1 LEDEIKIKITGY
13 IVANFL
19 FGNAGGMPAEDA
31 SLIENG
37 VFDSTGI
44 LELIE
49 FLEGE
54 FSIKIDDTET
64 LPQNLD
70 SVANLTA
77 FVTRKKAAALAGV
90 GDSAQ

>member
-1 LEDEIKIKITGY
+1 LENEIKIRITGY

-19 FGNAGGMPAEDA
+19 FGDAKRMPTEDA
-31 SLIENG
+31 SLIENA

-49 FLEGE
+49 FLERE
-54 FSIKIDDTET
+54 FSIEVNDNET

-77 FVTRKKAAALAGV
+77 FVTRKKAAA
-90 GDSAQ
+90 SAAR

>member
-1 LEDEIKIKITGY
+1 LENEIKTRITGF
-13 IVANFL
+13 IVTNFL
-19 FGNAGGMPAEDA
+19 FGNAAGMPAEDA
-31 SLIENG
+31 SLIENA
-37 VFDSTGI
+37 VVDSTGI

-54 FSIKIDDTET
+54 FSIGIEDTET

-77 FVTRKKAAALAGV
+77 FVTRKKAAAT
-90 GDSAQ
+90 

>member
-1 LEDEIKIKITGY
+1 LENEIKTKITGY

-19 FGNAGGMPAEDA
+19 FGDAKRMPAEDA
-31 SLIENG
+31 SLIENA

-54 FSIKIDDTET
+54 FTIEVDDAET

-77 FVTRKKAAALAGV
+77 FVTRKKVAAPVAR
-90 GDSAQ
+90 